1 MKFLIIATMIFT
13 NSLWA
18 FYLPLLEK
26 YLQGDLIHYY
36 KEVKDQPIDLT
47 TYKYKTYAH
56 MFYGGKKV
64 FDSIEDYNKSI
75 EREENL
81 HIITRKQD
89 QSQIEERYPVNLLH
103 KFGQFLVYEYIP

>member
-1 MKFLIIATMIFT
+1 
-13 NSLWA
+13 
-18 FYLPLLEK
+18 
-26 YLQGDLIHYY
+26 
-36 KEVKDQPIDLT
+36 
-47 TYKYKTYAH
+47 
-56 MFYGGKKV
+56 MFYGQKKA
-64 FDSIEDYNKSI
+64 FKSIEDYNKSI